1 MWYVSIS
8 VDGWF
13 ILRSVQDP
21 TPIYEES
28 PGLDTETSAEALRIA
43 SQAAALAAAQASKAP
58 TVISTTPVADAVPT
72 QAVTDTHKPGQGEEK
87 GSGKEASSS
96 TSKPTDRPLIL
107 YAYADSSTGS
117 ARINLE
123 FFIAHA
129 LHDAADFVFILNGET
144 DVEKLIPEK
153 KNIRYV
159 KRPNDCY
166 DLGAYAEVLLAND
179 FYKGY
184 KRFITLNASIRGP
197 FIPYWSNACWSDM
210 YLNKVTD
217 EVKVR
222 SLLSLE
228 LRLTR

>member
-1 MWYVSIS
+1 
-8 VDGWF
+8 
-13 ILRSVQDP
+13 
-21 TPIYEES
+21 
-28 PGLDTETSAEALRIA
+28 
-43 SQAAALAAAQASKAP
+43 
-58 TVISTTPVADAVPT
+58 
-72 QAVTDTHKPGQGEEK
+72 
-87 GSGKEASSS
+87 
-96 TSKPTDRPLIL
+96 
-107 YAYADSSTGS
+107 
-117 ARINLE
+117 
-123 FFIAHA
+123 
-129 LHDAADFVFILNGET
+129 LNGET